1 MMIKLLFETQV
12 GEWLLAL
19 IERLLRVA
27 VVPVE
32 DL

>member
-1 MMIKLLFETQV
+1 MIKLLFETQM

-19 IERLLRVA
+19 IERLLRVGI
-27 VVPVE
+27 VPIE